1 MVKENK
7 DEIKTENR
15 VKLAR
20 QEEPFT
26 QYIVAGF
33 ISIVI

>member
-20 QEEPFT
+20 QEEPF
-26 QYIVAGF
+26 IVAGF